1 MSSRWP
7 RTGCAGCLESSRGG
21 VGRHA
26 LNVPGSV
33 CRAAIPR
40 ARSTGSQQPLR
51 RQTAG
56 ARCGSLGS
64 FQGPAF
70 WNRRHTGPS
79 TARRG
84 DCLRARWVRWRGRD
98 IEKWDCIIDIP
109 PISVTNPDSL
119 SNYRAPQPSS
129 PRRTG
134 RPASYISSRICPLF
148 RASPPPQLSTR
159 PLMFRVFRH
168 FFSTTPSPQ
177 RQAAMATAS
186 DKAQKLI
193 NENAVSTCAPSSLLD
208 PQRKTATARTAAT
221 PSRPSR
227 ASTPTS
233 QPSSLT
239 TNVRRAHTLIAC
251 LGSASQTS
259 TRLHANSSR
268 SRWQRPA
275 GRPRAN
281 HRPAHRPQRLH
292 RPQAHRRQL
301 GRSGPGQVR
310 RA

>member
-1 MSSRWP
+1 MIYRDKASINNVKSLVQNRLRRLSGIEPRWRRPPCLECSRFCLSSRNTPSTEHWKP
-7 RTGCAGCLESSRGG
+7 AATAAPNSRRQMRLPGI
-21 VGRHA
+21 
-26 LNVPGSV
+26 VPGAGLLEPSPHGALH
-33 CRAAIPR
+33 RPPR
-40 ARSTGSQQPLR
+40 GL
-51 RQTAG
+51 
-56 ARCGSLGS
+56 
-64 FQGPAF
+64 PA
-70 WNRRHTGPS
+70 
-79 TARRG
+79 
-84 DCLRARWVRWRGRD
+84 RARWVRWRGRD

-208 PQRKTATARTAAT
+208 PQRKT
-221 PSRPSR
+221 
-227 ASTPTS
+227 
-233 QPSSLT
+233 Q
-239 TNVRRAHTLIAC
+239 RR
-251 LGSASQTS
+251 G
-259 TRLHANSSR
+259 
-268 SRWQRPA
+268 
-275 GRPRAN
+275 
-281 HRPAHRPQRLH
+281 
-292 RPQAHRRQL
+292 
-301 GRSGPGQVR
+301 
-310 RA
+310 